1 MEDFFVFGLAAAFL
15 IFLFTA
21 LLSWNWTVFFFV
33 SISLI
38 NLHFLL
44 PSLLSLESGV
54 SIHAPDVFFGAVAV
68 ATLIRLLSL
77 RTFDRTQTLWL
88 ILSLYLMAAF
98 VHGVMT
104 YGLLTALSSYRST
117 FYLTAGVTYFGLFQY
132 DRGNTIRA
140 MDWVMIAGMVLAVG
154 ALVLWQFPELQTL
167 NTGQYAWSVNI
178 YQRNRVLPAQAAQF
192 AFMGALIALSMWL
205 IPESGTLRRVAA
217 LPLLML
223 SVFLFHRTVWVML
236 FAGILIT
243 AVASGRKIVRT
254 LLVVQGVTIALV
266 LLWILL
272 IALDV
277 DILSASVQTAVN
289 EVFNN
294 ENNTL
299 NWRIEGW
306 RILVDRAFASGPVT
320 VLFGAGFGIGFER
333 TINGSYINYAP
344 HNYYI
349 ELFLTSGLV
358 GAALFLLV
366 LLYIFRISF
375 NRALRGH
382 VLEALPL
389 PGVIVGLM
397 IYSGSYT
404 PQYDAA
410 LLLGL
415 AISQAVGLQ
424 RTGLQGREASRLS

>member
-1 MEDFFVFGLAAAFL
+1 MEDFSVFGVVITFL

-21 LLSWNWTVFFFV
+21 LLSWNWTVFFFISV
-33 SISLI
+33 SLI

-44 PSLLSLESGV
+44 PSFISLENGV
-54 SIHAPDVFFGAVAV
+54 AVHAPDVFFGAVAV

-77 RTFDRTQTLWL
+77 RAFSRVQTLWL
-88 ILSLYLMAAF
+88 VLSLYLLATFA
-98 VHGVMT
+98 HGVLS

-117 FYLTAGVTYFGLFQY
+117 FYLTAAVTYFGLFQY

-140 MDWVMIAGMVLAVG
+140 MDWVMIAGAVLAVG
-154 ALVLWQFPELQTL
+154 ALILWQFPELRVL
-167 NTGQYAWSVNI
+167 NTGQYALSINV

-205 IPESGTLRRVAA
+205 VPDSGTLRRVMA

-223 SVFLFHRTVWVML
+223 SIFLFHRTVWIML

-243 AVASGRKIVRT
+243 SIASGRKIVRT
-254 LLVVQGVTIALV
+254 LLVVQGGLIALT

-272 IALDV
+272 IAFDV
-277 DILSASVQTAVN
+277 DIVSASVQTAVN
-289 EVFNN
+289 EAIDTN
-294 ENNTL
+294 NNTL

-306 RILVDRAFASGPVT
+306 RILVDRAFASGPMT

-333 TINGSYINYAP
+333 TISGSYIAYAP

-349 ELFLTSGLV
+349 ELFLTSGLI
-358 GAALFLLV
+358 GAGLFFLV
-366 LLYIFRISF
+366 FLYIFRISL

-389 PGVIVGLM
+389 PGVIFGLM

-415 AISQAVGLQ
+415 AISQVVRVQ
-424 RTGLQGREASRLS
+424 PDRPLST